1 MKIEEIYE
9 ASKNFTIRLKDDM
22 NDYEDIDVEMSSEHT
37 NPKSKFF
44 THCEVKLNTIRHR
57 TIDGHIAYLKTVC
70 EALERLKN
78 QLSGNKA
85 KKYTYN
91 IDKIQSMTIDEWV
104 DQVGSDEHIV
114 PSLCFM
120 CVGCNKCNE
129 QCAIGIEEFL
139 RSKRGK

>member
-1 MKIEEIYE
+1 MRIEEIYE
-9 ASKNFTIRLKDDM
+9 TSKNFTIRLKDDM
-22 NDYEDIDVEMSSEHT
+22 NDYEDIEIEMFSEHT

-44 THCEVKLNTIRHR
+44 THCEIKLNTIRNR

-85 KKYTYN
+85 KKCAYGIN
-91 IDKIQSMTIDEWV
+91 KIQSMTISDWV
-104 DQVGSDEHIV
+104 DQVRNDEHLT

-120 CVGCNKCNE
+120 CVGCEKCNE
-129 QCAIGIEEFL
+129 QCVIGIEEFL
-139 RSKRGK
+139 KRKIEK

>member
-1 MKIEEIYE
+1 MEIEEIYE
-9 ASKNFTIRLKDDM
+9 AEKVFIIRLRDKM
-22 NDYEDIDVEMSSEHT
+22 NDYEDIEVNMCSEFA
-37 NPKSKFF
+37 NPKSKYF
-44 THCEVKLNTIRHR
+44 THSEVKLNTIRHR

-70 EALERLKN
+70 EALERLKS

-85 KKYTYN
+85 KKYTYG
-91 IDKIQSMTIDEWV
+91 IDKIQSMTIDEWI
-104 DQVGSDEHIV
+104 DQVRNDEHIV

-120 CVGCNKCNE
+120 CVGCKKCNE